1 MFRCQNGWS
10 LLSHPHLSHP
20 SPCLFFSSRPCWE
33 CSKVGYAWDPW
44 KVKNVSHFQELAISR
59 MNGRLSN
66 SNCLFQVG
74 YPCWKKRHEYSSNLK
89 YCSWYGHR
97 SEQVLFPCKR
107 LVNLSEKENLVSS
120 VQNWQTKFWKKTNM
134 LCFFY
139 LARKICG
146 SSKLLPFLNDQYLS
160 LSAPPGW
167 GNPSLKPLKGCTVD
181 PEMGEKWFSENQ
193 TRKLANPS
201 WWSSH
206 IQSMMV
212 FDTLLVKKYQLKVSH
227 LKCKNLSCKVIP
239 FSIPNNHQRFVAP
252 AAVGSAF
259 AAAFNLLLKRSGRK
273 WKF

>member
-1 MFRCQNGWS
+1 MGTDLNKSYFLARDLSACLRNKIWYPPFKHDFQIKSGKKKHVMF
-10 LLSHPHLSHP
+10 LL
-20 SPCLFFSSRPCWE
+20 FSKKDSRIL
-33 CSKVGYAWDPW
+33 KA
-44 KVKNVSHFQELAISR
+44 LAI
-59 MNGRLSN
+59 
-66 SNCLFQVG
+66 
-74 YPCWKKRHEYSSNLK
+74 
-89 YCSWYGHR
+89 
-97 SEQVLFPCKR
+97 
-107 LVNLSEKENLVSS
+107 
-120 VQNWQTKFWKKTNM
+120 
-134 LCFFY
+134 
-139 LARKICG
+139 
-146 SSKLLPFLNDQYLS
+146 LNDQYLS

-252 AAVGSAF
+252 AAVGGAF